1 MRPGYGNTRGLTE
14 MTGTGVLEGRFA
26 ASPIKAW
33 SLETRGRV
41 VSVDMVMMSLCNVSF
56 TWMINF

>member
-33 SLETRGRV
+33 SLGTRGRV
-41 VSVDMVMMSLCNVSF
+41 VSVDMVMMSWVVDF
-56 TWMINF
+56 